1 MVSLWKKTLF
11 TAVFTIYSLIFYGL
25 IYLVLSYVRPEWLDI
40 PSRLDEG
47 YVAWAIGLFSL
58 IVFLSYTG
66 AAYVTGAP
74 GPARR
79 SRASG
84 FRRRPPVII
93 DAEFEEE
100 PLQSDESE
108 PYRPSA
114 PPRRRRRQP
123 RPRPRDEDR

>member
-1 MVSLWKKTLF
+1 MSLWKKAIF
-11 TAVFTIYSLIFYGL
+11 TAVFTLYSLIFYGL
-25 IYLVLSYVRPEWLDI
+25 IYLVLSYTRPELLDI
-40 PSRLDEG
+40 PARLDET

-58 IVFLSYTG
+58 IVFFSYTG

-74 GPARR
+74 ESARR
-79 SRASG
+79 SRAPG

-100 PLQSDESE
+100 PHESE

-114 PPRRRRRQP
+114 PPRRRRRRRR
-123 RPRPRDEDR
+123 RPERAGDDDL

>member
-1 MVSLWKKTLF
+1 MSLWKKTLF

-25 IYLVLSYVRPEWLDI
+25 IYLVLSYTRPELLEI
-40 PSRLDEG
+40 PARLDES
-47 YVAWAIGLFSL
+47 YVAWVIGLFSL

-66 AAYVTGAP
+66 AAYVTGASES
-74 GPARR
+74 ARR
-79 SRASG
+79 PRAPG

-100 PLQSDESE
+100 PTESE

-114 PPRRRRRQP
+114 PPRRRRRRR
-123 RPRPRDEDR
+123 RPERAGDDDL

>member
-1 MVSLWKKTLF
+1 MSLWKKTLF

-25 IYLVLSYVRPEWLDI
+25 IYLVLSYARPELLDI
-40 PSRLDEG
+40 PSRLDES

-79 SRASG
+79 TRAPG

-100 PLQSDESE
+100 PPESDDSE

-114 PPRRRRRQP
+114 PRRRRRR
-123 RPRPRDEDR
+123 RPRARDEDR